1 MFISKEFRSAWIEW
15 KQHKSEKGNPYTP
28 TAETM
33 ALSVLFKQSHGIEDL
48 AIQSINYSIE
58 NNWNKIYIVKDYNN
72 GAGQTNTNNGK
83 SNFRDSV
90 KDELDKRYGNREQAA
105 N

>member
-1 MFISKEFRSAWIEW
+1 MFISKEFRAAWLEW
-15 KQHKSEKGNPYTP
+15 KQHKTEKGNPYTP
-28 TAETM
+28 TSENR
-33 ALSVLFKQSHGIEDL
+33 ALSVLFKESHGLEDL
-48 AIQSINYSIE
+48 AILSINESIE
-58 NNWNKIYIVKDYNN
+58 NNWAKIYISKNYNN
-72 GAGQTNTNNGK
+72 GTGQRNPNNGQ

>member
-1 MFISKEFRSAWIEW
+1 MFISKLFLEAWREW
-15 KQHKSEKGNPYTP
+15 KQHKAEKGNPYTP
-28 TAETM
+28 TAETR
-33 ALSVLFKQSHGIEDL
+33 ALSVLFKESHGVEDL
-48 AIQSINYSIE
+48 AILSINESIE
-58 NNWNKIYIVKDYNN
+58 NNWAKIYISKNYNN
-72 GAGQTNTNNGK
+72 GTGQGNTNNGQ